1 MLQVAVAVVA
11 AFALVGLVLLATP
24 LSLPNPFGT
33 DTRERPDSV
42 VLAELRD
49 LSRYVAMTGR
59 FTTIVD
65 IEQDVR
71 YLPGFLA
78 GERVVL
84 LAEGDVEAYVDF
96 SALDGDALAVSEDG
110 TSVTVTLPRA
120 ELGEPRLDLETSRI
134 SSRDRGLVN
143 RLDDLLTSGNP
154 TDDAD
159 LYRRADEKLAEAAGQ
174 SELREGAEEN
184 TRRFV
189 EGLLEGAGYEDV
201 TVVFADP
208 GDDPRP

>member
-1 MLQVAVAVVA
+1 
-11 AFALVGLVLLATP
+11 
-24 LSLPNPFGT
+24 
-33 DTRERPDSV
+33 
-42 VLAELRD
+42 
-49 LSRYVAMTGR
+49 
-59 FTTIVD
+59 
-65 IEQDVR
+65 
-71 YLPGFLA
+71 
-78 GERVVL
+78 
-84 LAEGDVEAYVDF
+84 
-96 SALDGDALAVSEDG
+96 
-110 TSVTVTLPRA
+110 
-120 ELGEPRLDLETSRI
+120 
-134 SSRDRGLVN
+134 VN